1 MNRYEPGAHAPTAA
15 DLAAT
20 AAIDADH
27 PEIAA
32 FARELA
38 GDALSATERA
48 VRLYLGVR
56 DRVQYDPYRVSLTA
70 EGMRASRTLAQ
81 GHGWCVPKA
90 ALLAA
95 VCRASGIPARV
106 GYADVRNHLSTRRLR
121 ALLETDVYYWHSYT
135 AIHLDSRWVKA
146 TPAFD
151 LALCRRAGLAP
162 LEFDG
167 SADSIFHPFDSSGR
181 QHMEYLAYR
190 GEYDDVPLQ
199 DIRRTFAEHYPN
211 MMQLL
216 GADFH
221 ADCETELLEFPPAQ

>member
-1 MNRYEPGAHAPTAA
+1 MNRYEAGAHAPTTA

-32 FARELA
+32 FARA
-38 GDALSATERA
+38 QVGDAASATERA

-56 DRVQYDPYRVSLTA
+56 DRVQYDPYRVSLTP

-106 GYADVRNHLSTRRLR
+106 GYADVRNHLSTKRLR

-135 AIHLDSRWVKA
+135 AIHLDGRWVKA

-151 LALCRRAGLAP
+151 LALCQRTGLAP

-167 SADSIFHPFDSSGR
+167 RSDSIFHPYDASGQ
-181 QHMEYLAYR
+181 QHMEYLNYR
-190 GEYDDVPLQ
+190 GEYDDVPLAQ
-199 DIRRTFAEHYPN
+199 IHQTFAEHYPN
-211 MMQLL
+211 MMKLAQ
-216 GADFH
+216 ADFR
-221 ADCETELLEFPPAQ
+221 ADCEREHPGAAPAA